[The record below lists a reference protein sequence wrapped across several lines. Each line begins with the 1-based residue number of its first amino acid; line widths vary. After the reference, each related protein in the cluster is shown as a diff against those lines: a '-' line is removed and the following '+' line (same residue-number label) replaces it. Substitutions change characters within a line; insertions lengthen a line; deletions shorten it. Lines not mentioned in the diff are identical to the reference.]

1 MAKKQFADYMKEKKM
16 REPEGK
22 RELAQTLKTYILCR
36 SKKERIHSM
45 YKKTIIRFGFL
56 ISRIIKV
63 SVRVIS
69 LSRRLRLITPDNPL
83 ITSTLIIVDIAKT
96 SSNNCLI
103 FPSKGD
109 DYSRE
114 ATNSGTAIIRGST
127 VCCVYI
133 RREKCQSEKTQ
144 DHL

>member
-1 MAKKQFADYMKEKKM
+1 MISFAGLRD
-16 REPEGK
+16 RDG
-22 RELAQTLKTYILCR
+22 I
-36 SKKERIHSM
+36 KEREEGE
-45 YKKTIIRFGFL
+45 RGGGGG
-56 ISRIIKV
+56 
-63 SVRVIS
+63 
-69 LSRRLRLITPDNPL
+69 RRLRLITPDNPL

-103 FPSKGD
+103 FPSKGG

-114 ATNSGTAIIRGST
+114 ATNSGMAIIRGST

-133 RREKCQSEKTQ
+133 RREKCQSKKTQ